1 MSLLCKKIDLVLE
14 DEAVVYKNAQQTV
27 AYLSD
32 VIATIEK
39 RVIDGGLP
47 GFKVVEGRKT
57 REITKPGLIYLETVL
72 GKEKMYEQK
81 PIGITKLERYLSLEE
96 IETLVEKGY
105 VAYKIGNPKVVL
117 EEGEE

>member
-27 AYLSD
+27 AYLND
-32 VIATIEK
+32 VIASIEK
-39 RVIDGGLP
+39 RVIEEGLP

-81 PIGITKLERYLSLEE
+81 PIGITKLERYLS
-96 IETLVEKGY
+96 IEDVEALTEKGY
-105 VAYKIGNPKVVL
+105 ITYKIGNPRVVL